1 MIDEIKRSVRSGKIM
16 GAVIC
21 TIISLLFLLLFIF
34 ELRGYLAPT
43 YNLDEI
49 DEFNIKAGMKVRGE
63 VDLNFGPYC
72 YMEEENR
79 DTGETTIK
87 SEEYYIPLE
96 TAIIGMECEDEYQ
109 IHQMD
114 YNYGLV
120 ESYLDGD
127 IDDLEEL
134 EDSFMT
140 LSVEGYI
147 RKLSGE
153 SLQYYNEF
161 LYEEQ
166 KDGFLPYKLE
176 VTPLPSVGVLVII
189 GFFLLLFMVSAIIYT
204 VETIWTPLPPKFKKY
219 LRQSGDVDSRIQ
231 QLEQFYYN
239 SNNLGGIHYSYE
251 MIYACQNGKVRLIDT
266 KDIVWI
272 YAANNT
278 IRVNLIPVAKIHSIV
293 ICLQNG
299 RKERLQIPYRRTGDE
314 ILQAFSRVM
323 PYVYYGYQADF
334 INLYQKNFR
343 DMVARKEACRLRFWN
358 DKNRGFI

>member
-153 SLQYYNEF
+153 SLQYYNEIIYVFLTIF
-161 LYEEQ
+161 LYLLKCPQ
-166 KDGFLPYKLE
+166 SLILSALRAFCFCGKSHIPRSIFLY
-176 VTPLPSVGVLVII
+176 
-189 GFFLLLFMVSAIIYT
+189 FRY
-204 VETIWTPLPPKFKKY
+204 
-219 LRQSGDVDSRIQ
+219 QSWLKS
-231 QLEQFYYN
+231 
-239 SNNLGGIHYSYE
+239 
-251 MIYACQNGKVRLIDT
+251 
-266 KDIVWI
+266 W
-272 YAANNT
+272 
-278 IRVNLIPVAKIHSIV
+278 
-293 ICLQNG
+293 
-299 RKERLQIPYRRTGDE
+299 
-314 ILQAFSRVM
+314 
-323 PYVYYGYQADF
+323 
-334 INLYQKNFR
+334 
-343 DMVARKEACRLRFWN
+343 
-358 DKNRGFI
+358 

>member
-49 DEFNIKAGMKVRGE
+49 DEFNIKAGMKVRGK

-96 TAIIGMECEDEYQ
+96 TASIGMECEDEYQ

-166 KDGFLPYKLE
+166 KDGF
-176 VTPLPSVGVLVII
+176 
-189 GFFLLLFMVSAIIYT
+189 
-204 VETIWTPLPPKFKKY
+204 
-219 LRQSGDVDSRIQ
+219 
-231 QLEQFYYN
+231 
-239 SNNLGGIHYSYE
+239 
-251 MIYACQNGKVRLIDT
+251 
-266 KDIVWI
+266 
-272 YAANNT
+272 
-278 IRVNLIPVAKIHSIV
+278 
-293 ICLQNG
+293 
-299 RKERLQIPYRRTGDE
+299 
-314 ILQAFSRVM
+314 
-323 PYVYYGYQADF
+323 
-334 INLYQKNFR
+334 
-343 DMVARKEACRLRFWN
+343 
-358 DKNRGFI
+358 